1 MLPHQRLRLLHFGLS
16 IRKFNT
22 CRRRQWRNLCKI
34 PQSSPTEDFTLPF
47 MLCPHTTIK
56 ASSNKQGKK
65 TERGRDQQLLHKKE
79 RGKNKAKNKE
89 SESFSQ

>member
-1 MLPHQRLRLLHFGLS
+1 
-16 IRKFNT
+16 
-22 CRRRQWRNLCKI
+22 
-34 PQSSPTEDFTLPF
+34 
-47 MLCPHTTIK
+47 MLCPHTNIK
-56 ASSNKQGKK
+56 GSSNKQGKK

>member
-1 MLPHQRLRLLHFGLS
+1 
-16 IRKFNT
+16 
-22 CRRRQWRNLCKI
+22 
-34 PQSSPTEDFTLPF
+34 
-47 MLCPHTTIK
+47 MLCPDTNIE

-79 RGKNKAKNKE
+79 RGKSKAKNKE